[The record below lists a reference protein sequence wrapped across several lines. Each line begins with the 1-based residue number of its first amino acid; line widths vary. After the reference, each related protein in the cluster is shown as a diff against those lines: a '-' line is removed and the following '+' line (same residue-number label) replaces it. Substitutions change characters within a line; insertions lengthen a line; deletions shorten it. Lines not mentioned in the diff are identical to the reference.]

1 MACSKEI
8 SKELEKCKLFDV
20 FEKKK
25 MKKKKNQL
33 I

>member
-1 MACSKEI
+1 MACSKKI

-20 FEKKK
+20 FEEKKDEEE
-25 MKKKKNQL
+25 KNQL